1 MGVPEPADRA
11 SSSASVVGSVVPGED
26 PLRPKSTVPRR
37 VVYPEGAKDH
47 GATSRNRCQT
57 HVQNMARTPDHG
69 SATHSRG
76 VASSPVA
83 LTVRTL
89 SRDEHLAY
97 IATRPSVSFLQT
109 PAWGQVKR
117 EWRPESIGWVD
128 ENGAVAG
135 AGLVLY
141 RQVPKLKRY
150 LAYLPEGPDI
160 DWADPQLDTR
170 WLGPMVSHFKH
181 RAAFGVRMGP
191 QVVLRR
197 WSVDSVKDAL
207 ADPTVRRLTD
217 VPPTETTHT
226 GAAVREHL
234 VAAGW
239 RPPAEEAG
247 FGAGQP
253 RFVFQLPLAG
263 RTVDDLLRGFNQLW
277 RRNIRKADKAGVKVV
292 QGAYEDLRAFHSLY
306 LETARRDHFTP
317 RPLSYFQTMWQAMVA
332 ERPDRLRLYL
342 AYHGEDL
349 VAATTM
355 VQVGQHAWYSYGASS
370 TDKRDVRGSNAV
382 QWQMM
387 RDALAAG
394 CGVYDL
400 RGITDTLDEADN
412 HVGLIRF
419 KLGTGGEAVEYV
431 GEWDLPLSGVLYKAF
446 DLYMKR
452 RG

>member
-1 MGVPEPADRA
+1 
-11 SSSASVVGSVVPGED
+11 
-26 PLRPKSTVPRR
+26 
-37 VVYPEGAKDH
+37 
-47 GATSRNRCQT
+47 
-57 HVQNMARTPDHG
+57 
-69 SATHSRG
+69 
-76 VASSPVA
+76 VA

-97 IATRPSVSFLQT
+97 IAGRPSVSFLQT

-117 EWRPESIGWVD
+117 EWRAESIGWVTQ
-128 ENGAVAG
+128 ESTVTG

-160 DWADPQLDTR
+160 DWTDPQLDTR
-170 WLGPMVSHFKH
+170 WLAPMVSYLKY
-181 RAAFGVRMGP
+181 RGAFGVRMGP
-191 QVVLRR
+191 PVVLRR
-197 WSVDSVKDAL
+197 WSVDVVKDAL
-207 ADPTVRRLTD
+207 ADPAIHRLAD
-217 VPPTETTHT
+217 VPATETSHT
-226 GAAVREHL
+226 GAAVRERL
-234 VAAGW
+234 LTAGW
-239 RPPAEEAG
+239 RPPAQDEG

-253 RFVFQLPLAG
+253 RFVFQVPLAG
-263 RTVDDLLRGFNQLW
+263 RTEDDLLRGFNQLW

-292 QGAYEDLRAFHSLY
+292 QGTYEDLPAFHALY
-306 LETARRDHFTP
+306 LETARRDRFTP
-317 RPLSYFQTMWQAMVA
+317 RALGYFQTMWQAMLT

-342 AYHGEDL
+342 AYHDEDL
-349 VAATTM
+349 IAATTM

-370 TDKRDVRGSNAV
+370 TEKRDVRGSNAV

-394 CGVYDL
+394 CAVYDL
-400 RGITDTLDEADN
+400 RGITDTLDETDK

-419 KLGTGGEAVEYV
+419 KLGTGGQAVEYV
-431 GEWDLPLSGVLYKAF
+431 GEWDLPLSGLLYKAF